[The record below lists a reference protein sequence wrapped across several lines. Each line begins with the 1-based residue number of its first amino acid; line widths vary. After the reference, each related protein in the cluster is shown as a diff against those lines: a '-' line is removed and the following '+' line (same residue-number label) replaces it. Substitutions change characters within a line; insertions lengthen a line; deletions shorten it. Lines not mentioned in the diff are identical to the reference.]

1 MTLNLEQY
9 VGSVHLDGNPTELK
23 LHKQAFNFGN
33 ERQFSAFEG
42 NECVSYVFLRIKRGG
57 KIIAFNL
64 NNVVDFLKC

>member
-33 ERQFSAFEG
+33 ERQFSAFKG
-42 NECVSYVFLRIKRGG
+42 NECVS
-57 KIIAFNL
+57 
-64 NNVVDFLKC
+64 